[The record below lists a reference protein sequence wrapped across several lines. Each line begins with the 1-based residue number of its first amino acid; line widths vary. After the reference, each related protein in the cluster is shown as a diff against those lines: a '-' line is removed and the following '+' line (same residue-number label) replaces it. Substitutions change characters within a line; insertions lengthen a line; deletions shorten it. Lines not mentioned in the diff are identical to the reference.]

1 MEGIIMAKKTYKTP
15 LIYSESTL
23 PEEVLALSIIRDGE
37 ANQDCDVLVKGNDW
51 DIFDDDSSLI
61 DDNSFE

>member
-1 MEGIIMAKKTYKTP
+1 MYDIIMEKKTYLAP
-15 LIYSESTL
+15 LLHSAN
-23 PEEVLALSIIRDGE
+23 VMQQGMLALSIIRDGS